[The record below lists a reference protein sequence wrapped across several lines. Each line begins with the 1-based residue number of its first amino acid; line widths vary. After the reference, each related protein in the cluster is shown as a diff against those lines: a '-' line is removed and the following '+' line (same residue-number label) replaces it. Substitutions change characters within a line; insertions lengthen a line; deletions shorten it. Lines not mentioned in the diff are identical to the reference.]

1 MYVTFVHILLAKTS
15 HTIKANLN
23 SMLYYRGNAQK
34 SHRCEDREMAQHG
47 EVLANLTT
55 EPGTHVK
62 SEMQKHTYNLPALLQ
77 RETGGENGENNPK
90 LSG

>member
-1 MYVTFVHILLAKTS
+1 
-15 HTIKANLN
+15 
-23 SMLYYRGNAQK
+23 
-34 SHRCEDREMAQHG
+34 MAQHG